1 MTHRLDIDRLGD
13 ALTRVSVIQV
23 RATARAASP
32 PRIHETEW
40 RGPAF
45 AAYESEAAG
54 LASDLAVARDD
65 LATAKLTI
73 VRAMADA
80 ELA

>member
-1 MTHRLDIDRLGD
+1 MTHRLDIDRLAD
-13 ALTRVSVIQV
+13 ALARVSVIQV

-45 AAYESEAAG
+45 AAYEAEMAG
-54 LASDLAVARDD
+54 LASNLLVAREDLAA
-65 LATAKLTI
+65 AKLAI
-73 VRAMADA
+73 LRAVADA
-80 ELA
+80 GPT